1 MLEIP
6 PHLHERYGIRPPSKF
21 RVLWIAISALSIGA
35 VLTFVVF
42 RFVATRNAEAALIEW
57 STLGETRISVTF
69 QVNAESGE
77 RWCAIRA
84 QTFDQFD
91 VGFAVLPVSAAAQ
104 TITYEMNT
112 LAAPFTVD
120 LVGCDT
126 DPFRLRGPQF
136 PPGVLPPAQDA
147 PGRAPGVWQ

>member
-6 PHLHERYGIRPPSKF
+6 PHLHERYGIRPPSKL
-21 RVLWIAISALSIGA
+21 RPLWVAMGVLAIGS
-35 VLTFVVF
+35 VLTFFVF
-42 RFVATRNAEAALIEW
+42 RFVATRNAAAALIEW
-57 STLGETRISVTF
+57 SELGDTRVSVTF

-84 QTFDQFD
+84 QAFDQFD

-112 LAAPFTVD
+112 LDAPFAVD
-120 LVGCDT
+120 LVGCNT
-126 DPFRLRGPQF
+126 DPYKLRGPQF

>member
-6 PHLHERYGIRPPSKF
+6 PHLHDRYGIRPPSKF
-21 RVLWIAISALSIGA
+21 RVFWIALAVLSVGA
-35 VLTFVVF
+35 VLTFFVF
-42 RFVATRNAEAALIEW
+42 RFVATRNAGAALIEW
-57 STLGETRISVTF
+57 SSLGSTRVSVTF

-77 RWCAIRA
+77 RWCAMRA
-84 QTFDQFD
+84 QSFDQFD

-104 TITYEMNT
+104 TVTYEMNT
-112 LAAPFTVD
+112 LEEPFTVE
-120 LVGCDT
+120 LIGCDT
-126 DPFRLRGPQF
+126 NPFRLRGPQF